1 MKILVDTNVLI
12 DFFARREPFLA
23 DSVKIFELCQQEIV
37 EGCIAAF
44 SVVNMAYILRKNFSL
59 DELKKI
65 FLRLCKLF
73 QVEPIDIEKIL
84 RAIDDNTF
92 KDFEDC
98 LQMQCAITFNADF
111 IVTRN
116 VDDFKSS
123 CIPAITPADFCKI
136 FENVE
141 EI

>member
-1 MKILVDTNVLI
+1 M
-12 DFFARREPFLA
+12 
-23 DSVKIFELCQQEIV
+23 S
-37 EGCIAAF
+37 
-44 SVVNMAYILRKNFSL
+44 YILRKSYTL

-73 QVEPIDIEKIL
+73 QVESIDLEKIL
-84 RAIDDNTF
+84 HAIETPNF

-98 LQMQCAITFNADF
+98 LQMQCAVSSNVDY

-123 CIPAITPADFCKI
+123 DIPAVTPKDFLALCCEKEV
-136 FENVE
+136 F
-141 EI
+141 